1 MFECGNPRTVS
12 EYVGSLI
19 GNLAF
24 KAVLIVLASFC
35 LYVFWECR
43 DNGRYAL
50 TSVDPTVVTDTR
62 TGNIFALGE
71 TGAAT
76 GWVESR
82 PHTGEL
88 ILHSKP
94 TPMEIRDKTYRP
106 VH

>member
-1 MFECGNPRTVS
+1 MRN
-12 EYVGSLI
+12 LI

-24 KAVLIVLASFC
+24 RWAWITLAS
-35 LYVFWECR
+35 LYLYSFWERR

-50 TSVDPTVVTDTR
+50 TSIHPTVVMDTR

-82 PHTGEL
+82 PHSGET

-94 TPMEIRDKTYRP
+94 TLRDIRDKDYPP

>member
-1 MFECGNPRTVS
+1 MSN
-12 EYVGSLI
+12 L
-19 GNLAF
+19 NKDLAF
-24 KAVLIVLASFC
+24 KSALIVLAS
-35 LYVFWECR
+35 LYVYVSWEHR

-50 TSVDPTVVTDTR
+50 SCMGSTVVTDTR

-82 PHTGEL
+82 PHTGET
-88 ILHSKP
+88 ILHSQP
-94 TPMEIRDKTYRP
+94 TPKEILNKYYPP